1 MNQINNIRLSDDLIF
16 KFDKINIFIGH
27 PLTSQKNDVLKTLK
41 KISKLVKYENVEFRK
56 DYGNSISFYDIEKF
70 SNIFLNTFNNSD
82 YQIFLT
88 TDNFMF
94 INYLDAKIFADHIY
108 FFYTIN
114 DKLKYF
120 KYFKTEYVKD
130 RVDCMGLGETLVDIN
145 TDDYIEWFEREHF
158 KKMD

>member
-1 MNQINNIRLSDDLIF
+1 
-16 KFDKINIFIGH
+16 
-27 PLTSQKNDVLKTLK
+27 
-41 KISKLVKYENVEFRK
+41 
-56 DYGNSISFYDIEKF
+56 
-70 SNIFLNTFNNSD
+70 
-82 YQIFLT
+82 
-88 TDNFMF
+88 MF

-120 KYFKTEYVKD
+120 KYFKTEYVKE
-130 RVDCMGLGETLVDIN
+130 RVEVLGLGETLVDIN